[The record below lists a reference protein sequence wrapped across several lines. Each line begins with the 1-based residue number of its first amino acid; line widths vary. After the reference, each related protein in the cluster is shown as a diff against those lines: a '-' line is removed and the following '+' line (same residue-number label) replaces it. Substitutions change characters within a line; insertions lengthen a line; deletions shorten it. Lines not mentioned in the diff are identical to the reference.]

1 VWRRH
6 GEAASAGLSAAPYSA
21 HHGLYSEAVVSSV
34 ASAVALA
41 EVSRFGE
48 AVEYVQRAAKA
59 LYEAAREVFERVK
72 VAVQRLVELFVEAV
86 ARVLAWVDEHKAY
99 LFLMAA
105 VAAGVVALSAA
116 LNMWGLVELDK
127 LAYAASLTP
136 FVAAGVKEYSR
147 EEAFNILKNAPD
159 PYEKFKEIVKAANAG
174 RVKLAEP
181 WESLR
186 MLILPR
192 SSEEKRLMKGKAYS
206 ELDEGKK
213 KVLFYAA
220 FALEEAFSVYRSMLR
235 KYAEVRGKAVEKREV
250 GEGPFKK
257 VMYAADLH
265 LLTQLAEE
273 EGKAFE
279 KALDILRKRLNEY
292 AVKYG
297 LRDLLDVKEDVAR
310 RLAEAV
316 YKELSEFNDVSFGVK
331 ALAALIAYR
340 EYVLGRRGVFGVAAW
355 YWLEVGGS
363 AWLLYHTP
371 KTAHDKAEKTKV
383 ERPVAVEEMIT
394 EALRRLFLKPGADRY
409 RGFVEEL
416 KEGGKLTLE
425 LEEKKTKEKAGS
437 YVFRLYRI
445 EEGGL
450 KELGVELRIAKVG
463 EGEGA
468 GITYTLVF
476 DMESWRGFFKPELEA
491 GVKAAEVVGG
501 RLPVEDRL
509 PYMLGWVASD
519 VAISKGLLKMS
530 TSHLWQHAETRA
542 LFDWSVVG
550 LRMTLTLEGPKL
562 VVMVEAPLDRLD
574 EAVRRSAKGGWLKT
588 LGIRA
593 ESWVGLRRWVVE
605 NWDVVVEAAVKRLGE
620 EVRSELEA
628 LRDRLNDDKVAREV
642 VAPAPLLIQA
652 ERLGVNETTLK
663 YIGAVISGAIGGDG
677 YVSAARKEVVLT
689 SGKREIVLLWAAAL
703 TAHGIKAEVRK
714 VGSGDA
720 VLGFQVIVSGV
731 SAARLAGL
739 YFLYGPPLLEG
750 DERIINHKLY
760 EAMKLGAEGLDIRW
774 EGLRQ
779 TKSGVAAVDLTISE
793 GDVAI
798 KYNVYLSEN
807 AIELQFNSTDRSR
820 VELAARLLRLAG
832 VGAEVRKVGDR
843 DVWYV
848 EATTDRLAAGREELR
863 NALAEIVRKAVENGW
878 VDAGKAEGWL
888 EKLEEGR
895 ILKEGWPKYH
905 VGLSGGG
912 ALVVRYETT
921 NPDSIQQVARRLNEI
936 GLVEGIH
943 FTMKMS
949 EGDRD
954 GYVSILREG
963 LAYAA
968 WLSVHGSGERQRLA
982 VEFVEYILQR
992 AWEEGDAV
1000 YEKAKEIVKEGKERG
1015 SLRLE
1020 GFEGRVEVGGS
1031 EYVVKVT
1038 GWGAEIEKKQDDKK
1052 LLRLKI
1058 TAEVGRVEGEHT
1070 IVDRVVREYTIT
1082 FGRYGNNAARGH
1094 AYASAKAPGGRVAD
1108 AERFAAVVK
1117 ALTGEEPWV
1126 YQRSDGRIMM
1136 ECYEG
1141 HLKGFAR
1148 YAELAGTIKKWLD
1161 ETGR

>member
-1 VWRRH
+1 
-6 GEAASAGLSAAPYSA
+6 
-21 HHGLYSEAVVSSV
+21 
-34 ASAVALA
+34 
-41 EVSRFGE
+41 
-48 AVEYVQRAAKA
+48 
-59 LYEAAREVFERVK
+59 
-72 VAVQRLVELFVEAV
+72 
-86 ARVLAWVDEHKAY
+86 
-99 LFLMAA
+99 
-105 VAAGVVALSAA
+105 
-116 LNMWGLVELDK
+116 
-127 LAYAASLTP
+127 
-136 FVAAGVKEYSR
+136 
-147 EEAFNILKNAPD
+147 
-159 PYEKFKEIVKAANAG
+159 
-174 RVKLAEP
+174 
-181 WESLR
+181 

-192 SSEEKRLMKGKAYS
+192 PSEERRLMMGKAYS

-213 KVLFYAA
+213 KALFYAA
-220 FALEEAFSVYRSMLR
+220 FALEEAYGVYRSALG

-371 KTAHDKAEKTKV
+371 KTAYNRAKKAGV

-394 EALRRLFLKPGADRY
+394 EALRRLLLKPGADRY

-476 DMESWRGFFKPELEA
+476 DMESWRGFFKPELETA
-491 GVKAAEVVGG
+491 VKAAEVVRG

-605 NWDVVVEAAVKRLGE
+605 NWSGVVEAAVRRLGE

-642 VAPAPLLIQA
+642 VAPALLLMQA

-689 SGKREIVLLWAAAL
+689 SGKREIALLWAAAL

-750 DERIINHKLY
+750 DERVINHKLY

-848 EATTDRLAAGREELR
+848 EATTDMLAAGREALR

-888 EKLEEGR
+888 EKLESGR
-895 ILKEGWPKYH
+895 VLKEGWPKYL
-905 VGLSGGG
+905 VRLVEG
-912 ALVVRYETT
+912 ALVVIYRSTDHDNIERE
-921 NPDSIQQVARRLNEI
+921 AKRFREM
-936 GLVEGIH
+936 GLEEGRH
-943 FTMKMS
+943 FAVKTP
-949 EGDRD
+949 EGGGR
-954 GYVSILREG
+954 GYVSILKEG
-963 LAYAA
+963 LERAA
-968 WLSVHGSGERQRLA
+968 WLSVHGSGEQQRLA
-982 VEFVEYILQR
+982 AEFVEYILQR
-992 AWEEGDAV
+992 AWEAGRVV
-1000 YEKAKEIVKEGKERG
+1000 YEKAEEIVKEGRARG
-1015 SLRLE
+1015 SLKLE
-1020 GFEGRVEVGGS
+1020 GFEREVEVDGKT
-1031 EYVVKVT
+1031 YVVKVI
-1038 GWGAEIEKKQDDKK
+1038 GGEAVKEKQNGKT
-1052 LLRLKI
+1052 LLRIKI
-1058 TAEVGRVEGEHT
+1058 TAEVGG
-1070 IVDRVVREYTIT
+1070 VRSEYTIT
-1082 FGRYGNNAARGH
+1082 YSRSGDNAVKGR
-1094 AYASAKAPGGRVAD
+1094 AYARTDVPGGRETD
-1108 AERFAAVVK
+1108 AERLAAVIK
-1117 ALTGEEPWV
+1117 ALTGKEPRM
-1126 YQRSDGRIMM
+1126 YRMKDGKIIIECGRS
-1136 ECYEG
+1136 
-1141 HLKGFAR
+1141 HLDGFAR
-1148 YAELAGTIKKWLD
+1148 YAELADAIAKWLE

>member
-1 VWRRH
+1 
-6 GEAASAGLSAAPYSA
+6 
-21 HHGLYSEAVVSSV
+21 
-34 ASAVALA
+34 
-41 EVSRFGE
+41 
-48 AVEYVQRAAKA
+48 
-59 LYEAAREVFERVK
+59 
-72 VAVQRLVELFVEAV
+72 
-86 ARVLAWVDEHKAY
+86 
-99 LFLMAA
+99 MAA

-192 SSEEKRLMKGKAYS
+192 SSEEKRLMMGKAYS

-213 KVLFYAA
+213 KALFYAA

-394 EALRRLFLKPGADRY
+394 EALRRLLLKPGADRY

-476 DMESWRGFFKPELEA
+476 DMESWRGFFEQKLEA
-491 GVKAAEVVGG
+491 GMKAAEEVRE

-574 EAVRRSAKGGWLKT
+574 EAVRRSAKGGWLKM

-605 NWDVVVEAAVKRLGE
+605 NWGGVVEAAVRQLGE
-620 EVRSELEA
+620 KVRGELET

-642 VAPAPLLIQA
+642 VAPALLLIQA

-689 SGKREIVLLWAAAL
+689 SGKREIALLWAAAL

-888 EKLEEGR
+888 EKLESGR
-895 ILKEGWPKYH
+895 VLKEGWPKYL
-905 VGLSGGG
+905 VRLVEG
-912 ALVVRYETT
+912 ALVVIYRSTDHDNIERE
-921 NPDSIQQVARRLNEI
+921 AKRFREM
-936 GLVEGIH
+936 GLEEGRH
-943 FTMKMS
+943 FAVKTP
-949 EGDRD
+949 EGGGR
-954 GYVSILREG
+954 GYVSILKEG
-963 LAYAA
+963 LERAA
-968 WLSVHGSGERQRLA
+968 WLSVHGSGEQQRLA
-982 VEFVEYILQR
+982 AEFVGYILQR
-992 AWEEGDAV
+992 AWEAGREV
-1000 YEKAKEIVKEGKERG
+1000 YEKAEEIVKEGRARG
-1015 SLRLE
+1015 SLKLE
-1020 GFEGRVEVGGS
+1020 GFEREVEVDGKT
-1031 EYVVKVT
+1031 YVVKVI
-1038 GWGAEIEKKQDDKK
+1038 GGEAVKEKQNGKT
-1052 LLRLKI
+1052 LLRIKI
-1058 TAEVGRVEGEHT
+1058 TAEVGG
-1070 IVDRVVREYTIT
+1070 VRSEYTIT
-1082 FGRYGNNAARGH
+1082 YSRCGDNAVKGR
-1094 AYASAKAPGGRVAD
+1094 AYARTDVPGGRETD
-1108 AERFAAVVK
+1108 AERLAAVIK
-1117 ALTGEEPWV
+1117 ALTGKEPRM
-1126 YQRSDGRIMM
+1126 YRMKDGKIIIECGRS
-1136 ECYEG
+1136 
-1141 HLKGFAR
+1141 HLDGFAR
-1148 YAELAGTIKKWLD
+1148 YAELADAIAKWLE